1 MRIPGVP
8 DGKGPFLVRIAYWIS
23 RRQWKCVLDPLR
35 VYALVPRV
43 MMAFGKLLRS
53 IDKPRKLP
61 RALKSLAM
69 ARAATRVGCAF

>member
-1 MRIPGVP
+1 MPGVP
-8 DGKGPFLVRIAYWIS
+8 DGRGPLIVRLARWMS
-23 RRQWKCVLDPLR
+23 RRQWGCVLDPLR
-35 VYALVPRV
+35 IYALVPRV

-53 IDKPRKLP
+53 IDRPRRLP